1 MFEHVNAGSAVRV
14 AKPQEMGE
22 QSANRSSLVRPASRQ
37 SIQGRFVRSRA
48 KEERKV
54 SSVAIE
60 QIGLPMAFPE
70 PVIEQE
76 QSPLAQPKSATRVRP
91 CRQECQWRLEMA
103 YEAPPEKRAEVEQR
117 VKNIAGL
124 DPYEL
129 HAKLMYQFQL
139 DVNNWD
145 HLDPETREDWR
156 EWVAE
161 PLAAELNVSPTP
173 KTLERLRAL
182 ATCANVSEGR
192 NNRREIRR
200 QMQHLIESDG
210 CPVPFS
216 FAMCCL
222 VEGANPHVLKQQILE
237 RIGWPGSE

>member
-1 MFEHVNAGSAVRV
+1 
-14 AKPQEMGE
+14 
-22 QSANRSSLVRPASRQ
+22 
-37 SIQGRFVRSRA
+37 
-48 KEERKV
+48 
-54 SSVAIE
+54 
-60 QIGLPMAFPE
+60 
-70 PVIEQE
+70 
-76 QSPLAQPKSATRVRP
+76 
-91 CRQECQWRLEMA
+91 MA

-117 VKNIAGL
+117 VKNIQAL

-145 HLDPETREDWR
+145 RLDPDTREEWR

-161 PLAAELNVSPTP
+161 PLAAELNTSPRP
-173 KTLERLRAL
+173 ETLERLRAL
-182 ATCANVSEGR
+182 ATSANVFEGR

-200 QMQHLIESDG
+200 QMQYLIEVDG